1 MSKPVI
7 ETKGLTRTFSQGGL
21 TINAV
26 KPLDMVIDHGELVAI
41 QGTSGSGKSTLLHL
55 LALLDRPTA
64 GSYFLDGTDTAQM
77 SDNEQSDARNRLTGI
92 VFQNFYL
99 IPYATAAENVM
110 LPGLYR
116 KGKQTRLRQRAEEL
130 LDSVGLGDRMDFKP
144 SSLSGGQ
151 QQRVA
156 LARALFNNPP
166 LLLADEP
173 TGQLDTNT
181 SNEILDLFEK
191 INNTG
196 KTIILVTHDPLT
208 ADCAKRRIVFK
219 DGEVATDEKQQP
231 VRTKKHTASDKQKTM
246 HQ

>member
-1 MSKPVI
+1 MAEAVI
-7 ETKGLTRTFSQGGL
+7 RTEQLTRTFSQGTL
-21 TINAV
+21 TVEAV
-26 KPLDMVIDHGELVAI
+26 KPLDMRIDHGELVAI

-64 GSYFLDGTDTAQM
+64 GSYFLDGTDTARM

-99 IPYATAAENVM
+99 IPYATALENVM

-116 KGKQTRLRQRAEEL
+116 RGQRVRMRKRAEEL
-130 LDSVGLGDRMDFKP
+130 LSNVGLGDRIHFKP

-156 LARALFNNPP
+156 LARALFNDPP

-173 TGQLDTNT
+173 TGQLDSHT
-181 SNEILDLFEK
+181 SNEILDLFEQ
-191 INNTG
+191 INETG

-208 ADCAKRRIVFK
+208 ADCARRRIVFK
-219 DGEVATDEKQQP
+219 DGMVTSDEPQTP
-231 VRTKKHTASDKQKTM
+231 VRRREEKTSKPA
-246 HQ
+246 

>member
-1 MSKPVI
+1 MATPVI
-7 ETKGLTRTFSQGGL
+7 ETKGLTRTFSQGGQL
-21 TINAV
+21 INAV
-26 KPLDMVIDHGELVAI
+26 KPLDLTIDHGELVAI

-77 SDNEQSDARNRLTGI
+77 TDNEQSDARNRLTGI

-110 LPGLYR
+110 LPGLYSR
-116 KGKQTRLRQRAEEL
+116 GKHAHLRQRAEEL
-130 LDSVGLGDRMDFKP
+130 LASVGLGDRVNFKP

-173 TGQLDTNT
+173 TGQLDSST
-181 SNEILDLFEK
+181 SNEILDLFED
-191 INNTG
+191 INRIG

-208 ADCAKRRIVFK
+208 ADSARRRIVFK
-219 DGEVATDEKQQP
+219 DGEVVHDEKQTP
-231 VRTKKHTASDKQKTM
+231 VRKKTTASADSQHSM
-246 HQ
+246 QL

>member
-1 MSKPVI
+1 MNKPVI
-7 ETKGLTRTFSQGGL
+7 ETKRLTRTFSQGGL
-21 TINAV
+21 TISAV
-26 KPLDMVIDHGELVAI
+26 KPLDMIINHGELVAI

-64 GSYFLDGTDTAQM
+64 GSYFLDGTDTAKM
-77 SDNEQSDARNRLTGI
+77 SDNEQSDARNKLIGI

-99 IPYATAAENVM
+99 IPYATAVENVM
-110 LPGLYR
+110 LPGLYLR
-116 KGKQTRLRQRAEEL
+116 GKQTRIRQHAEEL
-130 LDSVGLGDRMDFKP
+130 LDSVGLGNRINFKP

-173 TGQLDTNT
+173 TGQLDTHT
-181 SNEILDLFEK
+181 SNEILDLFEQ
-191 INNTG
+191 INETG

-208 ADCAKRRIVFK
+208 ADSARRRIVFK
-219 DGEVATDEKQQP
+219 DGEVINDQEQES
-231 VRTKKHTASDKQKTM
+231 VRSKKKPADSTIQ
-246 HQ
+246 

>member
-1 MSKPVI
+1 MSNMNKPVI
-7 ETKGLTRTFSQGGL
+7 ETKRLTRTFSQGGL
-21 TINAV
+21 TISAV
-26 KPLDMVIDHGELVAI
+26 KPLDMIINHGELVAI

-64 GSYFLDGTDTAQM
+64 GSYFLDGTDTAKM
-77 SDNEQSDARNRLTGI
+77 SDNEQSDARNKLIGI

-99 IPYATAAENVM
+99 IPYATAVENVM
-110 LPGLYR
+110 LPGLYLR
-116 KGKQTRLRQRAEEL
+116 GKQTRIRQHAEEL
-130 LDSVGLGDRMDFKP
+130 LDSVGLGNRINFKP

-173 TGQLDTNT
+173 TGQLDTHT
-181 SNEILDLFEK
+181 SNEILDLFEQ
-191 INNTG
+191 INETG

-208 ADCAKRRIVFK
+208 ADSARRRIVFK
-219 DGEVATDEKQQP
+219 DGEVINDQEQES
-231 VRTKKHTASDKQKTM
+231 VRSKKKPADSTIQ
-246 HQ
+246 

>member
-1 MSKPVI
+1 MSRSVV
-7 ETKGLTRTFSQGGL
+7 ETKGLTRTFYQGGQV
-21 TINAV
+21 IEAV
-26 KPLDMVIDHGELVAI
+26 KPLDLIIKHGELVAI

-55 LALLDRPTA
+55 LALLDRPTG

-116 KGKQTRLRQRAEEL
+116 RTPHPNIRRRAEEL
-130 LDSVGLGDRMDFKP
+130 LDSVGLGDRINFKP

-156 LARALFNNPP
+156 IARAMFNNPP

-181 SNEILDLFEK
+181 SNEILDLFGK
-191 INNTG
+191 INETG
-196 KTIILVTHDPLT
+196 KTIIIVTHDPLT
-208 ADCAKRRIVFK
+208 ADSARRRIIFK
-219 DGEVATDEKQQP
+219 DGEVQSDQKQVS
-231 VRTKKHTASDKQKTM
+231 VRRGTNTADSTT
-246 HQ
+246 

>member
-1 MSKPVI
+1 MSKHPVI

-26 KPLDMVIDHGELVAI
+26 KPLDMIIHHGELVAL

-64 GSYFLDGTDTAQM
+64 GAYFLDGTNTAKM
-77 SDNEQSDARNRLTGI
+77 TDNEQSDARNRLIGI

-110 LPGLYR
+110 MPGLYR
-116 KGKQTRLRQRAEEL
+116 HGKRIGLRKRAEEL
-130 LDSVGLGDRMDFKP
+130 LRNVGLGDRINFKP

-156 LARALFNNPP
+156 LARALFNDPP
-166 LLLADEP
+166 VLLADEP
-173 TGQLDTNT
+173 TGQLDSNT
-181 SNEILDLFEK
+181 SNEILDLFEE
-191 INNTG
+191 INETG
-196 KTIILVTHDPLT
+196 KTIIIVTHDPLT
-208 ADCAKRRIVFK
+208 ADSARRRIVFK
-219 DGEVATDEKQQP
+219 DGLVTRDEEQKAVRSNKHIDANSP
-231 VRTKKHTASDKQKTM
+231 V
-246 HQ
+246 

>member
-1 MSKPVI
+1 MNKPVI

-21 TINAV
+21 TISAV
-26 KPLDMVIDHGELVAI
+26 KPLDMIIDHGELVAI

-64 GSYFLDGTDTAQM
+64 GAYFLDGTDTAKM
-77 SDNEQSDARNRLTGI
+77 SDNEQSDARNKLTGI

-116 KGKQTRLRQRAEEL
+116 RGKQTRIRQRAEEL
-130 LDSVGLGDRMDFKP
+130 LDSVGLGDRINFKP

-173 TGQLDTNT
+173 TGQLDTHT

-191 INNTG
+191 INETG

-208 ADCAKRRIVFK
+208 ANSARRRIVFK
-219 DGEVATDEKQQP
+219 DGEVISDQKQES
-231 VRTKKHTASDKQKTM
+231 VRNNKNPQTVP
-246 HQ
+246 

>member
-7 ETKGLTRTFSQGGL
+7 ETKALTRTFSQGGQ
-21 TINAV
+21 TVNAV
-26 KPLDMVIDHGELVAI
+26 KPLDLIINHGELVAI

-55 LALLDRPTA
+55 LALLDRPTS
-64 GSYFLDGTDTAQM
+64 GSYFLDGSNTAQM
-77 SDNEQSDARNRLTGI
+77 TDDEQSDARNKLTGI

-99 IPYATAAENVM
+99 IPYATAVENVM
-110 LPGLYR
+110 LPGLYGHGAR
-116 KGKQTRLRQRAEEL
+116 TKLRQHAEEL
-130 LDSVGLGDRMDFKP
+130 LDAVGLGDRLTFKP

-156 LARALFNNPP
+156 LARALFNDPP

-173 TGQLDTNT
+173 TGQLDSST

-191 INNTG
+191 INELG

-208 ADCAKRRIVFK
+208 AGSARRRIVFK
-219 DGEVATDEKQQP
+219 DGEVISDKPQQP
-231 VRTKKHTASDKQKTM
+231 VRNTNTAGSTIQ
-246 HQ
+246 

>member
-1 MSKPVI
+1 MNKPVI
-7 ETKGLTRTFSQGGL
+7 ETKGLTRTFLQGGQ
-21 TINAV
+21 TINAI
-26 KPLDMVIDHGELVAI
+26 KPLDMVINHGELVAI

-64 GSYFLDGTDTAQM
+64 GSYFLDGTDTAKM
-77 SDNEQSDARNRLTGI
+77 SDNEQSDARNRLIGI

-99 IPYATAAENVM
+99 IPYATAVENVM

-116 KGKQTRLRQRAEEL
+116 RGKQPRIRQRAEEL
-130 LDSVGLGDRMDFKP
+130 LESVGLGNRINFKP

-156 LARALFNNPP
+156 LARAMFNNPP

-173 TGQLDTNT
+173 TGQLDTTT
-181 SNEILDLFEK
+181 SNEILDLFEQ
-191 INNTG
+191 INKTG

-208 ADCAKRRIVFK
+208 ADTARRHITFK
-219 DGEVATDEKQQP
+219 DGEVVNDKEQPATRKKDQ
-231 VRTKKHTASDKQKTM
+231 RTVSNNK
-246 HQ
+246 

>member
-1 MSKPVI
+1 MKNMNKPVI
-7 ETKGLTRTFSQGGL
+7 ETKRLTRTFSQGGL
-21 TINAV
+21 TISAV
-26 KPLDMVIDHGELVAI
+26 KPLDMIINHGELVAI

-64 GSYFLDGTDTAQM
+64 GSYFLDGTDTAKM
-77 SDNEQSDARNRLTGI
+77 ADNEQSDARNKLIGI

-99 IPYATAAENVM
+99 IPYATAVENVM

-116 KGKQTRLRQRAEEL
+116 RGKQTRIRQRAEEL
-130 LDSVGLGDRMDFKP
+130 LDSVGLGDRINFKP

-173 TGQLDTNT
+173 TGQLDTHT

-191 INNTG
+191 INETG

-208 ADCAKRRIVFK
+208 ANSARRRIVFK
-219 DGEVATDEKQQP
+219 DGEVISDQEQES
-231 VRTKKHTASDKQKTM
+231 VRSKKKPADSTIQ
-246 HQ
+246 

>member
-7 ETKGLTRTFSQGGL
+7 ETKRLTRTFSQGGL
-21 TINAV
+21 TISAV
-26 KPLDMVIDHGELVAI
+26 KPLDMIIQHGELVAI
-41 QGTSGSGKSTLLHL
+41 QGASGSGKSTLLHL

-64 GSYFLDGTDTAQM
+64 GAYFLDGTDTAKM
-77 SDNEQSDARNRLTGI
+77 SDNEQSDVRNNLIGI

-99 IPYATAAENVM
+99 IPYATAVENVM

-116 KGKQTRLRQRAEEL
+116 RGKQTRIRQRAEEL
-130 LDSVGLGDRMDFKP
+130 LDSVGLGNRINFKP

-173 TGQLDTNT
+173 TGQLDTHT

-191 INNTG
+191 INETG

-208 ADCAKRRIVFK
+208 ADSARRRIVFK
-219 DGEVATDEKQQP
+219 DGEVISDQEQES
-231 VRTKKHTASDKQKTM
+231 VRSKKKPAGSTIQ
-246 HQ
+246 

>member
-1 MSKPVI
+1 MNKPVI
-7 ETKGLTRTFSQGGL
+7 ETKRLTRTFSQGGL
-21 TINAV
+21 TISAV
-26 KPLDMVIDHGELVAI
+26 KPLDMIINHGELVAI

-64 GSYFLDGTDTAQM
+64 GSYFLDGTDTAKM
-77 SDNEQSDARNRLTGI
+77 SDNEQSDARNKLIGI

-99 IPYATAAENVM
+99 IPYATAVENVM

-116 KGKQTRLRQRAEEL
+116 RGKQTRIRQHAEEL
-130 LDSVGLGDRMDFKP
+130 LDSVGLGNRINFKP

-173 TGQLDTNT
+173 TGQLDTHT
-181 SNEILDLFEK
+181 SNEILDLFEQ
-191 INNTG
+191 INETG

-208 ADCAKRRIVFK
+208 ADSARRRIVFK
-219 DGEVATDEKQQP
+219 DGEVISDQEQES
-231 VRTKKHTASDKQKTM
+231 VRSKKKPADSTIQ
-246 HQ
+246 

>member
-1 MSKPVI
+1 MNKPVI
-7 ETKGLTRTFSQGGL
+7 ETKRLTRTFSQGGL
-21 TINAV
+21 TISAV
-26 KPLDMVIDHGELVAI
+26 KPLDMIINHGELVAI

-64 GSYFLDGTDTAQM
+64 GSYFLDGTDTAKM
-77 SDNEQSDARNRLTGI
+77 SDNEQSDARNKLIGI

-99 IPYATAAENVM
+99 IPYATAVENVM
-110 LPGLYR
+110 LPGLYLR
-116 KGKQTRLRQRAEEL
+116 GKQTRIRQHAEEL
-130 LDSVGLGDRMDFKP
+130 LDSVGLGNRINFKP

-173 TGQLDTNT
+173 TGQLDTHT
-181 SNEILDLFEK
+181 SNEILDLFEQ
-191 INNTG
+191 INETG

-208 ADCAKRRIVFK
+208 ADSARRRIVFK
-219 DGEVATDEKQQP
+219 DGEVISDQEQES
-231 VRTKKHTASDKQKTM
+231 VRSKKKPADSTIQ
-246 HQ
+246 

>member
-1 MSKPVI
+1 MNKPVI
-7 ETKGLTRTFSQGGL
+7 ETKRLTRTFSQGGL
-21 TINAV
+21 TISAV
-26 KPLDMVIDHGELVAI
+26 KPLDMIINHGELVAI

-64 GSYFLDGTDTAQM
+64 GSYFLDGTDTAKM
-77 SDNEQSDARNRLTGI
+77 SDNEQSDARNKLIGI

-99 IPYATAAENVM
+99 IPYATAVENVM

-116 KGKQTRLRQRAEEL
+116 RGKQTRIRQHAEEL
-130 LDSVGLGDRMDFKP
+130 LDSVGLGNRINFKP

-173 TGQLDTNT
+173 TGQLDTHT

-191 INNTG
+191 INETG

-208 ADCAKRRIVFK
+208 ADSARRRIVFK
-219 DGEVATDEKQQP
+219 DGEVISDQEQES
-231 VRTKKHTASDKQKTM
+231 VRSKKKPADRTIQ
-246 HQ
+246 

>member
-1 MSKPVI
+1 MRRPVI
-7 ETKGLTRTFSQGGL
+7 ETKGLTKTFSQGGL
-21 TINAV
+21 TINAI
-26 KPLDMVIDHGELVAI
+26 KPLDMVINHGELVAI

-64 GSYFLDGTDTAQM
+64 GSYFLDGTDTAKM
-77 SDNEQSDARNRLTGI
+77 TDNEQSDARNRLTGI

-99 IPYATAAENVM
+99 IPYATAVENVM

-116 KGKQTRLRQRAEEL
+116 RGKRTRVRQRAEEL
-130 LDSVGLGDRMDFKP
+130 LDSLGLGNRINFKP

-173 TGQLDTNT
+173 TGQLDTST
-181 SNEILDLFEK
+181 SNEILDLFEQ
-191 INNTG
+191 INETG
-196 KTIILVTHDPLT
+196 KTIIIVTHDPLT
-208 ADCAKRRIVFK
+208 ADIARRRIIFK
-219 DGEVATDEKQQP
+219 DGEVTSDKAQESVRSKQQP
-231 VRTKKHTASDKQKTM
+231 ADSNIQ
-246 HQ
+246 

>member
-1 MSKPVI
+1 MPHPVI
-7 ETKGLTRTFSQGGL
+7 RTTGLTRTFSQGNL
-21 TINAV
+21 TVNAV
-26 KPLDMVIDHGELVAI
+26 KPLDMEIQHGEMVAI

-55 LALLDRPTA
+55 IALLDRPTA
-64 GSYFLDGTDTAQM
+64 GAYFLDGTDTARM
-77 SDNEQSDARNRLTGI
+77 TDNEQSDARNRLTGI

-99 IPYATAAENVM
+99 IPYATAMENVM

-116 KGKQTRLRQRAEEL
+116 RGQRKNMRRRAEEL
-130 LDSVGLGDRMDFKP
+130 LNKVGLGDRVHFKP

-156 LARALFNNPP
+156 LARALFNDPP

-173 TGQLDTNT
+173 TGQLDSHT

-191 INNTG
+191 INETG

-208 ADCAKRRIVFK
+208 ADCARRRIVFK
-219 DGEVATDEKQQP
+219 DGEVTSDEAQTP
-231 VRTKKHTASDKQKTM
+231 VRRREEEKKPV
-246 HQ
+246 